1 MRLQPIENSS
11 DDACFAHSSGGGGG
25 SMAAQHHQASRDQ
38 LDQLDRPNHLDDVF
52 GSAPASPTETAAHS
66 ISHPSDVPRLQTEHT
81 TAGYREGITVAK
93 ESSVQA
99 GFDEGFSLGAALGAQ
114 AGQLLGLVE
123 GIADA
128 LKTHVAETADADDA
142 AVASAQLL
150 REARTDLSTDN
161 IFRPEYWAPDGNW
174 TYDVVAAGQDDGDDG
189 EPGQQIV
196 FFDVAN
202 AHPLIRK
209 WRTIVDEQLRRWRI
223 QTSLLETD
231 TAARLDATAVTAE
244 PLNSSVAAPRA
255 NQTLDW

>member
-1 MRLQPIENSS
+1 
-11 DDACFAHSSGGGGG
+11 
-25 SMAAQHHQASRDQ
+25 MAAQHHQASRHQLDQ

-66 ISHPSDVPRLQTEHT
+66 TSHPSDMPRLQTEHT

-128 LKTHVAETADADDA
+128 LKTHVAETAE
-142 AVASAQLL
+142 ASAQLL
-150 REARTDLSTDN
+150 REARTDLSTDH

-174 TYDVVAAGQDDGDDG
+174 TYDVVAAGQDDDDGGGG

-196 FFDVAN
+196 FSDVAN

-223 QTSLLETD
+223 QTSLLETE